1 MISLWSV
8 CVCAYMHGHV
18 SVLSKLALKTFPKGE
33 LPKGLWAKTT
43 LFECVIRSLKWL
55 LKGTSTLIN
64 GAEMDSQAD
73 PAQMAPHVP
82 FPGYQRAGP
91 RLPAGAARSISLPT
105 HQSIDSGVSHTHS
118 CTCTFHRYLPTALR
132 DYTVLTVRSESLLHS
147 QPGGTH
153 FLTPLGP
160 STPALPPSRDSPEG
174 HPDKA

>member
-1 MISLWSV
+1 MISLWSA
-8 CVCAYMHGHV
+8 CVCAYVHGHV

-43 LFECVIRSLKWL
+43 LFECAIRSLKWL

-91 RLPAGAARSISLPT
+91 RLPAGAARSVSLPT
-105 HQSIDSGVSHTHS
+105 HQSIDSGISHTHS
-118 CTCTFHRYLPTALR
+118 STCTFHRYLPTAPC
-132 DYTVLTVRSESLLHS
+132 DYTVLTHGKEWV
-147 QPGGTH
+147 
-153 FLTPLGP
+153 
-160 STPALPPSRDSPEG
+160 TPAQPAWRHTLQDSSWPFNPSPTTL
-174 HPDKA
+174 